1 MRMGFGFGLLGLLVV
16 TGIVLF
22 WFSQT
27 QIPIA
32 KKGKETQ
39 DVARQIAGR
48 DEDGRPATD
57 SITAEGNLKNGKT
70 TALVVKTVV
79 AGGAMEEQYGLK
91 AGDEIVQ
98 IGEQS
103 VELFNGDDALAKG
116 QLLEAYKAGKP
127 IVVQRGTEAV
137 TLNAKK
143 SPGGSLGIPLP
154 Q

>member
-1 MRMGFGFGLLGLLVV
+1 MRGYGFGLIGLLVV
-16 TGIVLF
+16 VGIIIF

-57 SITAEGNLKNGKT
+57 SITAEGNLKNGKM
-70 TALVVKTVV
+70 TALVVKTVD
-79 AGGAMEEQYGLK
+79 AGGAMEQQYGLK

-98 IGEQS
+98 VAEQP
-103 VELFNGDDALAKG
+103 VDLFNGDEALAKG

-127 IVVQRGTEAV
+127 IIVKRGDETV